1 MVTFIVGL
9 AIGIIAG
16 ALIARNNIK
25 KLNKIVAEAEEAAA
39 AIDSKIDGLPAKYKK
54 ILGKD

>member
-9 AIGIIAG
+9 VIGIIVG
-16 ALIARNNIK
+16 ALVARNNIT

-39 AIDSKIDGLPAKYKK
+39 AIDAKIEELPKKYKK

>member
-1 MVTFIVGL
+1 MVTFIIGL
-9 AIGIIAG
+9 VLGIIAG

-39 AIDSKIDGLPAKYKK
+39 AIDAKIDGLPAKYKK